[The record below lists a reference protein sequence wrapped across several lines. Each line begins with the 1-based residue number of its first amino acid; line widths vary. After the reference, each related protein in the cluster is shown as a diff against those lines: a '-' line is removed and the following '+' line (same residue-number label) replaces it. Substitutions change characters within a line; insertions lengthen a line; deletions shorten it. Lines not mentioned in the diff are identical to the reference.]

1 MKSNFQYTPALEKR
15 MAMHCLE
22 SGWIG
27 KYAPLSNLHPS
38 ECKLPQ
44 AAYFSIHLSS
54 RQCIITFPQPSRFRH
69 HPKNSFDLD
78 PRSQKAFQGT
88 LDFFYIELAVL
99 TLHFWAPLL
108 CLVITSGTWMQCFLR
123 TSLHFTYKVQRRT
136 LLSKGSP
143 LLAARWFSWGKSS
156 PPVVVTPLCQW
167 CHWWHHIWVLSSHY
181 PDLN

>member
-1 MKSNFQYTPALEKR
+1 
-15 MAMHCLE
+15 MHCLE

-27 KYAPLSNLHPS
+27 KYAPLGKLHPS
-38 ECKLPQ
+38 GGVFFNTPL
-44 AAYFSIHLSS
+44 LSAVYYY
-54 RQCIITFPQPSRFRH
+54 IPTTFPIW
-69 HPKNSFDLD
+69 KT
-78 PRSQKAFQGT
+78 SQKFIWFGPTFQGT
-88 LDFFYIELAVL
+88 LDFFIELAVL

-123 TSLHFTYKVQRRT
+123 TSLHFTYKVQWRT
-136 LLSKGSP
+136 LLSQGSP

-167 CHWWHHIWVLSSHY
+167 CHWRHHIWVLSSHY